1 MNSEIKYL
9 PTGKIF
15 SNRKEA
21 KKEIGHSKFNKAL
34 KEGRL
39 SFMAIYNPTKVI
51 N

>member
-1 MNSEIKYL
+1 MNAEIKYL

-34 KEGRL
+34 REGRL
-39 SFMAIYNPTKVI
+39 AFLTSNTPTKVI